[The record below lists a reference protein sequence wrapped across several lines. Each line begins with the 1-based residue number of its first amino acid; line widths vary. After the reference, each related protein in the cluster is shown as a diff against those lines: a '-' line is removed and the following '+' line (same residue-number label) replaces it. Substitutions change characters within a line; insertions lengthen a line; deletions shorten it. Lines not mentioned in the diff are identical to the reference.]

1 MTSLSGDTATTPVPK
16 PAPPAH
22 HGRRRRP
29 GPATHRTR
37 VIAALV
43 ITAIVAVAVP
53 ALWALPAVRLVLRQ
67 SFTRLLTPYTEL
79 YFTTD
84 PAADGTTAVVPLT
97 VVEHGP
103 DAATL
108 RLRVWLATPA
118 DPNGTGTG
126 AGTTVTLRSAP
137 GHPAETVVRLPLP
150 SSGGAVVEVALLGTS
165 QGLHYRLVGAAPSIS
180 TSKGTTP

>member
-1 MTSLSGDTATTPVPK
+1 MTSLSGDTTTTPVPK

-29 GPATHRTR
+29 GPATRRTR

-43 ITAIVAVAVP
+43 ITAAVAVAVP

-67 SFTRLLTPYTEL
+67 SFTRLPTPYTEL
-79 YFTTD
+79 YFTAN

-108 RLRVWLATPA
+108 RLRVWLATSA
-118 DPNGTGTG
+118 DPNG